1 MVQLFLPKL
10 FWKSM
15 SVNLSDRMERRRTV
29 SGWTMWA
36 GLIVSVTVCFAVAA
50 LGSLYTNPSI
60 DNWYAALAKP
70 SWNPPNWIF
79 GPVWTVLYLM
89 MAIAGWLVWRRRGS
103 ITGAAFPL
111 AVFAIQLLLNA
122 LWSYLFFGLHRPG
135 LAFAEIV
142 LLWAA
147 ILATLLAFRRVIPL
161 AGWLLLP
168 YLLWVTFAAFLNFT
182 IWRLNL

>member
-1 MVQLFLPKL
+1 
-10 FWKSM
+10 M
-15 SVNLSDRMERRRTV
+15 SVNPSGGMGRRSAM

-36 GLIVSVTVCFAVAA
+36 GLIIFVAVCFAVAG
-50 LGSLYTNPSI
+50 LGSLSTNPSI

-70 SWNPPNWIF
+70 SWNPPNRVF
-79 GPVWTVLYLM
+79 GPVWAILYLM
-89 MAIAGWLVWRRRGS
+89 MAIAAWLVWRRKGS
-103 ITGAAFPL
+103 VAAADVPL
-111 AVFAIQLLLNA
+111 ALFAVQLVLNA
-122 LWSYLFFGLHRPG
+122 LWSYLFFGLHRPD

-168 YLLWVTFAAFLNFT
+168 YLLWVTFGAFLNFT
-182 IWRLNL
+182 IWRLNQ